1 MKVIKKIIGVIIAV
15 FISIVILFNIY
26 NFINI
31 KVLKNDLTKIGGYSI
46 LEVVSGSMEPTI
58 KVGDLILID
67 TNAKKYEVDDI
78 VTFYDVNGSFV
89 THRIISI
96 DKNIMVTQGDNNNT
110 KDEPID
116 MKNIVGKFVYKM
128 PFLGSLLSSF
138 KSPVFLTV
146 ILLIGILFCYL
157 ISTDENGKL
166 IEDKKENSKVKKNTD
181 NKKNNT
187 KKKTS
192 SKEITKKTTRKVAE
206 KKAATK
212 KTAEK
217 PVAKTAT
224 KNNSTKQTTKKAA
237 AKTNATKKVDVK
249 KQTTKKETPKKVETK
264 KTTAKKT
271 TKK

>member
-1 MKVIKKIIGVIIAV
+1 MKILKKIIGVIITV

-31 KVLKNDLTKIGGYSI
+31 KILKNDLTKIGGYSV

-58 KVGDLILID
+58 KVGDLIIID
-67 TNAKKYEVDDI
+67 TSAKEFEVDDI

-110 KDEPID
+110 KDEPSD

-128 PFLGSLLSSF
+128 PFVGSLLSSF

-166 IEDKKENSKVKKNTD
+166 IEDKKDDSKVKKNTKN
-181 NKKNNT
+181 NKKKASSKEVTNKKTT
-187 KKKTS
+187 KKVETRKVEAKKVTSKKTS
-192 SKEITKKTTRKVAE
+192 
-206 KKAATK
+206 
-212 KTAEK
+212 
-217 PVAKTAT
+217 
-224 KNNSTKQTTKKAA
+224 
-237 AKTNATKKVDVK
+237 TKKVSS
-249 KQTTKKETPKKVETK
+249 PKKVETK
-264 KTTAKKT
+264 KTTTKKTAKK
-271 TKK
+271 